1 MSPSPQKRRFVAP
14 FAAVVLVSLLL
25 AACDRPDATIGI
37 RIRDF
42 LDDLAAGNFG
52 SDMERHFHPDADVDS
67 FNTEDQWND
76 SFLAGQAER
85 YEWREASGI
94 SREDTDDY
102 DDAGAIRVVGRVFV
116 HLDDGE
122 TDERA
127 APTRF
132 VVRQDGSDWLIR
144 AIELD
149 DDQPGAGRIQ

>member
-14 FAAVVLVSLLL
+14 FAAVALAAVLL

-42 LDDLAAGNFG
+42 LDDLAAGNFD

-67 FNTEDQWND
+67 FNTEDDWNEHFD
-76 SFLAGQAER
+76 AGQAESHG
-85 YEWREASGI
+85 WSEARGD

-102 DDAGAIRVVGRVFV
+102 DNAGAIRVAGRVFV

-144 AIELD
+144 AIEID
-149 DDQPGAGRIQ
+149 DDQPGEGRIQ